1 MKLAFR
7 SDAGT
12 VRPTLNGGM
21 EVEAVLNRP
30 GVFTYY
36 TEDGKA
42 VREYRP
48 PEEVFSDTAMSQIAN
63 LPVTNLHHG
72 AITATNWR
80 QFAAGHVAGAA
91 RREGD
96 TVVATLWIQD
106 AKTLEDIRA
115 GRSEI
120 SPGAF
125 WHVDWTP
132 GTTPEGEEY
141 DCIQRTP
148 RYNHVAIVPRARL
161 GSEMRLRLDGAGNQ
175 ITEPPA
181 MKIKVNGK
189 EIEGESAIQ
198 AAVDALGTERTQ
210 LQARYDAAQ
219 AELSTARTERSQ
231 LQARFDAAQTPEA
244 VNALVAARAALISTA
259 GHFLPELRCDALP
272 DAEIRAKVVAKA
284 YPTLKLDGKDETYIS
299 TLFDGAKASAAEAI
313 AKGNAR
319 AVRAVDA
326 PPASGHTPAI
336 REDADEEID
345 LEALE
350 AKNAAR
356 SKAAYKKPLAAHR

>member
-1 MKLAFR
+1 
-7 SDAGT
+7 
-12 VRPTLNGGM
+12 M

-36 TEDGKA
+36 TEDGRA

-48 PEEVFSDTAMSQIAN
+48 PEEVFSDTALAQIAN

-72 AITATNWR
+72 EITSENWR
-80 QFAAGHVAGAA
+80 MFAAGHVAGPA

-96 TVVATLWIQD
+96 VVVGTLWIQD

-115 GRSEI
+115 GRLEI

-125 WHVDWTP
+125 WKVDWTP

-189 EIEGESAIQ
+189 EYDSESAAQ
-198 AAVDALGTERTQ
+198 AAVDALVTERSQ

-219 AELSTARTERSQ
+219 AELTAEKAKASQ
-231 LQARFDAAQTPEA
+231 LQARYDAAQTPEA
-244 VNALVAARAALISTA
+244 VASMVAARTALVSTA
-259 GHFLPELRCDALP
+259 AHFLGAEFKCDALP
-272 DAEIRAKVVAKA
+272 DADIRAKVVAKA
-284 YPTLKLDGKDETYIS
+284 YPSLKLDGKDETYVA
-299 TLFDGAKASAAEAI
+299 TLFDGAKATAAEAI
-313 AKGNAR
+313 AKGNAQAAR
-319 AVRAVDA
+319 AAET
-326 PPASGHTPAI
+326 PPAAGTNPAI
-336 REDADEEID
+336 REDAEELD
-345 LEALE
+345 LDALE
-350 AKNAAR
+350 AAASKR
-356 SKAAYKKPLAAHR
+356 SREAYKKPLASHR